1 MKELLTAIQT
11 QLRTD
16 LTYIR
21 DSDIYIAPHEN
32 YIPSQVRPPCVGI
45 KDGLIVRKE
54 LACSMLEITLNVTII
69 IMVQLAKDEANI
81 IGDAAA
87 SKKGVLEI
95 ADNVHASLDENL
107 LGITGMHE
115 AVSAPTEPGSELFG
129 DEKEALQRKLITYQY
144 VMEEERP

>member
-1 MKELLTAIQT
+1 MKALLTAIQT
-11 QLRTD
+11 QLQTD

-45 KDGLIVRKE
+45 KDGRIDRKE
-54 LACSMLEITLNVTII
+54 LASGMLEVTLNVTIV
-69 IMVQLAKDEANI
+69 IMVQLAKDEASI
-81 IGDAAA
+81 MGDTAT

-95 ADNVHASLDENL
+95 SDDIQEALDENL
-107 LGITGMHE
+107 LDIDGMQE
-115 AVSAPTEPGSELFG
+115 AYSPSEEGSVLFG

-144 VMEEERP
+144 IREGLRP

>member
-1 MKELLTAIQT
+1 MKDLLTAIQT

-45 KDGLIVRKE
+45 KDGIITRRE
-54 LACSMLEITLNVTII
+54 LAAGMMEYTLNVTIV

-81 IGDAAA
+81 IGDTATG
-87 SKKGVLEI
+87 KKGVIEI
-95 ADNVHASLDENL
+95 ADGVHASLDENL
-107 LGITGMHE
+107 LGITGMQE
-115 AVSAPTEPGSELFG
+115 AVSDPTESGSELFG
-129 DEKEALQRKLITYQY
+129 DEKEVLQRKRINYQY
-144 VMEEERP
+144 VKEEERP